1 MAVPSGQAAKR
12 AGIIACT
19 VMLAG
24 CVNAAPTDT
33 ASVYSRSRMPARFDD
48 IYRNHS
54 PEVVRYDRYTLVSTR
69 PADAQ
74 MDPLNQVVD
83 ITMPAQLVSTVGEG
97 FRYLLLESGYSLCSA
112 TSAAFSELLSRPL
125 PAVQRTIGPLKLS
138 EALQVVA
145 GPAWRLKVDEVNRE
159 VCFELRDQYRSFSAP
174 VASLTATRPAVSIPV
189 AKPYTVPVVPNKT
202 VSVQAPASGLARNPF
217 TGDVVTPPELKPQS
231 LIVPS
236 PVLQQGQVPVTSL
249 RITSAPVKPAPQLIS
264 GFTSSLPVSAS
275 SGSSSASHPVSGSS
289 HTGSRPAASGAS
301 SLTTVNAAPEAS
313 AAVHQQPSTAV
324 TPAPA
329 ADSRIVPAYSTGTP
343 VTPPATGQTWRAEPG
358 TTLKEALTAWT
369 AKAPCASGGNWVLI
383 WPVALDYRIDAP
395 LVFHGN
401 FESVLVQVFD
411 LYRHAEKPL
420 FAEAS
425 RIQCLVSVSDTPAP
439 GGR

>member
-24 CVNAAPTDT
+24 CVNAAATDN
-33 ASVYSRSRMPARFDD
+33 ASVYSRSRTPARFDD
-48 IYRNHS
+48 IYRNRS

-74 MDPLNQVVD
+74 LDPLNQVVD

-112 TSAAFSELLSRPL
+112 TTAAFSELLSRPL

-174 VASLTATRPAVSIPV
+174 AASFPAIRPAVSAPV
-189 AKPYTVPVVPNKT
+189 TRPYAAPVVQTKV
-202 VSVQAPASGLARNPF
+202 VSVQTPASGLARNPF
-217 TGDVVTPPELKPQS
+217 TGDVVTPSGLKPQS
-231 LIVPS
+231 LSVPS
-236 PVLQQGQVPVTSL
+236 PVLQQSQSSVTS
-249 RITSAPVKPAPQLIS
+249 
-264 GFTSSLPVSAS
+264 GSLPVSSQKPAS
-275 SGSSSASHPVSGSS
+275 LASAGTAAAAHTTAQQNPVV
-289 HTGSRPAASGAS
+289 TTPTAVKTKALP
-301 SLTTVNAAPEAS
+301 LTTVNAVPKAFAV
-313 AAVHQQPSTAV
+313 VHQQPSTAV

-329 ADSRIVPAYSTGTP
+329 ADSRIVPTYSTGTP

-369 AKAPCASGGNWVLI
+369 EKAPCANGGNWVLI
-383 WPVALDYRIDAP
+383 WPVTLDYRIDAP

-420 FAEAS
+420 FAEAN
-425 RIQCLVSVSDTPAP
+425 RIQCLVSVSDIPMP

>member
-12 AGIIACT
+12 AGILACT

-24 CVNAAPTDT
+24 CVNTAATDT
-33 ASVYSRSRMPARFDD
+33 ASVYSRSRTPARFDD
-48 IYRNHS
+48 IYRNRS

-74 MDPLNQVVD
+74 LDPLNQVVD
-83 ITMPAQLVSTVGEG
+83 ITMPSQLVSTVGEG

-112 TSAAFSELLSRPL
+112 TTAAFSELLSRPL
-125 PAVQRTIGPLKLS
+125 PVVQRNIGPLKLS

-145 GPAWRLKVDEVNRE
+145 GPAWRLSVDEVNRE
-159 VCFELRDQYRSFSAP
+159 VCFELRDQYRSFSAL
-174 VASLTATRPAVSIPV
+174 AAIRPAPSDPV
-189 AKPYTVPVVPNKT
+189 TNPFTTPVVQNKAA
-202 VSVQAPASGLARNPF
+202 SVQAPVSRLARNPF
-217 TGDVVTPPELKPQS
+217 TGEVVTPAALKPQS
-231 LIVPS
+231 LSVPT

-264 GFTSSLPVSAS
+264 GFTSSLPASAS

-289 HTGSRPAASGAS
+289 HTGSRPAASGAA
-301 SLTTVNAAPEAS
+301 SLTTVNAAPKVS
-313 AAVHQQPSTAV
+313 AAFHQHPSTAV

-329 ADSRIVPAYSTGTP
+329 ADSRIVSAYAIGTP

>member
-24 CVNAAPTDT
+24 CVNTAATDT
-33 ASVYSRSRMPARFDD
+33 ASVYSRSRTPARFDD
-48 IYRNHS
+48 IYRNRS

-74 MDPLNQVVD
+74 LDPLNQVVD

-174 VASLTATRPAVSIPV
+174 AASLPAIRPAVSAPV
-189 AKPYTVPVVPNKT
+189 TRPYVAPVVLTKA
-202 VSVQAPASGLARNPF
+202 VSVPAPASGLARNPF
-217 TGDVVTPPELKPQS
+217 TGDVVTPSGLRPQS
-231 LIVPS
+231 LSVPS
-236 PVLQQGQVPVTSL
+236 PVLQQSQPSVSSGN
-249 RITSAPVKPAPQLIS
+249 ITASSQKPAPLA
-264 GFTSSLPVSAS
+264 SA
-275 SGSSSASHPVSGSS
+275 GTAAAA
-289 HTGSRPAASGAS
+289 HTTAQQNHAVTTPAAVKTKTAP
-301 SLTTVNAAPEAS
+301 LITVNSAPKAS
-313 AAVHQQPSTAV
+313 AVVHQQPSSAV
-324 TPAPA
+324 APAPA
-329 ADSRIVPAYSTGTP
+329 ADSRIIPTYSMGTP

-420 FAEAS
+420 FAEAN
-425 RIQCLVSVSDTPAP
+425 RIQCLVSVSDTPTP

>member
-24 CVNAAPTDT
+24 CVNAAATDN
-33 ASVYSRSRMPARFDD
+33 ASVYSRSRTPARFDD
-48 IYRNHS
+48 IYRNRS

-74 MDPLNQVVD
+74 LDPLNQVVD

-145 GPAWRLKVDEVNRE
+145 GPAWRLRVDEVNRE

-174 VASLTATRPAVSIPV
+174 AASLPAIRPAVSAPV
-189 AKPYTVPVVPNKT
+189 TRPYAAPVVQAKA
-202 VSVQAPASGLARNPF
+202 VSVQTPASGLARNPF
-217 TGDVVTPPELKPQS
+217 TGDVVTPSGLRPQS
-231 LIVPS
+231 LSVPS
-236 PVLQQGQVPVTSL
+236 PVLQQSQSSVTSGNL
-249 RITSAPVKPAPQLIS
+249 PASSQKPAPLA
-264 GFTSSLPVSAS
+264 SA
-275 SGSSSASHPVSGSS
+275 GTATAT
-289 HTGSRPAASGAS
+289 HTTAQQNHAVITPTAVKTKTVP
-301 SLTTVNAAPEAS
+301 LTTVNAAAKSS
-313 AAVHQQPSTAV
+313 AVVHQQPSTAV

-329 ADSRIVPAYSTGTP
+329 ADSRIIPTYSMGTP

-358 TTLKEALTAWT
+358 TTLKESLTAWM
-369 AKAPCASGGNWVLI
+369 AKAPCANGGNWVLI

-401 FESVLVQVFD
+401 FESVLMQVFD

-420 FAEAS
+420 FAEAN
-425 RIQCLVSVSDTPAP
+425 RIQCLVSVSDTPTP

>member
-24 CVNAAPTDT
+24 CVNTAATDT
-33 ASVYSRSRMPARFDD
+33 ASVYSRSRTPARFDD
-48 IYRNHS
+48 IYRNRS

-74 MDPLNQVVD
+74 LDPLNQVVD

-112 TSAAFSELLSRPL
+112 TTAAFSELLSRPL

-174 VASLTATRPAVSIPV
+174 AASFPAIRPAVSAPV
-189 AKPYTVPVVPNKT
+189 SKSYTPPVMQTKA
-202 VSVQAPASGLARNPF
+202 VSVPTPASGLARNPF
-217 TGDVVTPPELKPQS
+217 TGDVVTPSGLKPQS
-231 LIVPS
+231 LSVPS
-236 PVLQQGQVPVTSL
+236 PVLQQSQSSVTS
-249 RITSAPVKPAPQLIS
+249 
-264 GFTSSLPVSAS
+264 GSLPVSSQKPAS
-275 SGSSSASHPVSGSS
+275 LASAGTAAAAHTTAQQNPVVI
-289 HTGSRPAASGAS
+289 TPTAVKTKALPLA
-301 SLTTVNAAPEAS
+301 TVNATPKAS
-313 AAVHQQPSTAV
+313 SVVHQQPSTAV

-329 ADSRIVPAYSTGTP
+329 ADSRIVPTYSTGTP
-343 VTPPATGQTWRAEPG
+343 VTPPATGQTWRAERG

-369 AKAPCASGGNWVLI
+369 AKAPCANGGNWVLI

-420 FAEAS
+420 FAEAN
-425 RIQCLVSVSDTPAP
+425 RIQCLVSVSDTPTP